1 MLKTPLTL
9 MRRKPTMLIFLYVL
23 FALIYG
29 TIFLFVFPSKTRPL
43 LKISIALPNEIWF
56 YIISSA
62 VILMVFFA
70 VISSCKNPGYLQK
83 PDIPFLVRV
92 SRNAVEST

>member
-29 TIFLFVFPSKTRPL
+29 TIFMFVFPSKT
-43 LKISIALPNEIWF
+43 LP
-56 YIISSA
+56 A
-62 VILMVFFA
+62 
-70 VISSCKNPGYLQK
+70 
-83 PDIPFLVRV
+83 
-92 SRNAVEST
+92 